1 MSTDLLF
8 NIASVIT
15 LVCALLVVLNRNPVY
30 SAIFLVATFFS
41 LAILYLLLEAY
52 FLAVL
57 EILIYAGAI
66 MVLFLF
72 VIMLLNVG
80 REEAIPRLIKLQRA
94 FSLLLVILFFSGVT
108 VLLIQG
114 MDVPHPP
121 GEPVTSG
128 SVAAVGEALFSTYL
142 FPFEVASLLLL
153 VALIGT
159 VYLAKQRV
167 T

>member
-1 MSTDLLF
+1 MSPDIVFYT
-8 NIASVIT
+8 ASVVTI
-15 LVCALLVVLNRNPVY
+15 VCALLVVLNRNPVY
-30 SAIFLVATFFS
+30 SAIFLVGSFFS
-41 LAILYLLLEAY
+41 LAVIYLLLEAY

-80 REEAIPRLIKLQRA
+80 REKAVRKPVNFQRA
-94 FSLLLVILFFSGVT
+94 FSLILV
-108 VLLIQG
+108 VLLLSGAAGFVIQG
-114 MDVPHPP
+114 MDAPHPL
-121 GEPVTSG
+121 GESVSSG
-128 SVAAVGEALFSTYL
+128 SVMAVGEALFTTYL

-159 VYLAKQRV
+159 IYLAKKKV
-167 T
+167 P

>member
-1 MSTDLLF
+1 MSPDLLF
-8 NIASVIT
+8 NIASVVT
-15 LVCALLVVLNRNPVY
+15 LVCALLVVLNKNPVH
-30 SAIFLVATFFS
+30 SAIFLVGTFFS
-41 LAILYLLLEAY
+41 LSVLYLLLEAY

-80 REEAIPRLIKLQRA
+80 REEAVPKLITVQRV
-94 FSLLLVILFFSGVT
+94 FSLFLILLFFSGVT
-108 VLLIQG
+108 IFLIQG
-114 MDVPHPP
+114 MDIPHSP
-121 GEPVTSG
+121 GESITSG
-128 SVAAVGEALFSTYL
+128 SVTAVGEVLFSTYL

-159 VYLAKQRV
+159 VYLAKRKV
-167 T
+167 S

>member
-1 MSTDLLF
+1 MSADLLF
-8 NIASVIT
+8 NTASVVT
-15 LVCALLVVLNRNPVY
+15 VVCALLVVLNRNPVY
-30 SAIFLVATFFS
+30 SAIFLVITFFS
-41 LAILYLLLEAY
+41 LAVLYLLLEAY

-80 REEAIPRLIKLQRA
+80 REEAVARLVTLQRA
-94 FSLLLVILFFSGVT
+94 FSLLLVVLFFSGV
-108 VLLIQG
+108 VIFVIQG
-114 MDVPHPP
+114 MDVPHRP
-121 GEPVTSG
+121 GESITSG
-128 SVAAVGEALFSTYL
+128 SVTEVGEALFSTYL

-159 VYLAKQRV
+159 VYLAKRKIS
-167 T
+167 